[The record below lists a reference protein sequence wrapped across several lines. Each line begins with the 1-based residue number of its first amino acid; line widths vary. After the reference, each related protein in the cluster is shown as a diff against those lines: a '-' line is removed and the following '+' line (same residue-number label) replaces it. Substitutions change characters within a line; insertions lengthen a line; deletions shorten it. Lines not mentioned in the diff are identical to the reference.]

1 MGDKR
6 LCGST
11 TWKDPKEENAVIRKT
26 VLVTGANSGMGLA
39 ASVELA
45 KRGYRVI
52 MACRSLERGRQALRR
67 VEEAGGPGCAELV
80 LCDLADLA
88 SIRRFADEVRS
99 RVSALDVLINNAG
112 VVSPKRRETADG
124 FELAL
129 GVNHLGHFLSTH
141 LLLDL
146 VKASAGGRI
155 VVVAS
160 GAYKAGRIHFED
172 PHLRTS
178 YNVVKSYGQS
188 KLANILFAREL
199 ALRVYD
205 DGIAVNALH
214 PGAVLTQLGVDR
226 GTGFGQGVY
235 RALGRMPS
243 FQTPEQGAS
252 TAVYLADSPEV
263 EGISREYFYRR
274 RPKSL
279 DRKAEDDDTALKLWE
294 WSEREVGLR

>member
-1 MGDKR
+1 MTDK
-6 LCGST
+6 T
-11 TWKDPKEENAVIRKT
+11 A
-26 VLVTGANSGMGLA
+26 LVTGANSGMGLA
-39 ASVELA
+39 TSAGLVQ
-45 KRGYRVI
+45 KGYRVL
-52 MACRSLERGRQALRR
+52 MACRSRARGEEALERIVQS
-67 VEEAGGPGCAELV
+67 GGPGSAELV

-88 SIRRFADEVRS
+88 SIRRFADDVHGRIS
-99 RVSALDVLINNAG
+99 SLDVLINNAG
-112 VVSPKRRETADG
+112 VVSPKRQETKDG

-129 GVNHLGHFLSTH
+129 GVNHLGHFLATN

-146 VKASAGGRI
+146 IKPAGGRI

-172 PHLRTS
+172 PHLRDG

-199 ALRVYD
+199 ALRLYA
-205 DGIAVNALH
+205 DGVAVNSLH
-214 PGAVLTQLGVDR
+214 PGAVLTQLGVNR

-243 FQTPEQGAS
+243 FQTPEEGAS

-263 EGISREYFYRR
+263 EGISREYFYRS
-274 RPKSL
+274 RPKRL
-279 DRKAEDDDTALKLWE
+279 DRKAEDDETAARLWA
-294 WSEREVGLR
+294 WSEREVGL